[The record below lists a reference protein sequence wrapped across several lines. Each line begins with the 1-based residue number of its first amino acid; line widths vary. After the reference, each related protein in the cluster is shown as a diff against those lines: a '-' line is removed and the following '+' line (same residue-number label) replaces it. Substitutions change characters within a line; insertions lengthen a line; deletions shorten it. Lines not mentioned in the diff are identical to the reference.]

1 MLKYIVSKMIS
12 LVVILFVVSILVFL
26 MVHMIPGDPVLN
38 MLGLHAPPEAVQA
51 TRDKMGLNDPLHI
64 QYIRFVSNALKG
76 DFGTSIRTRRPVV
89 DEILGRYRYTLVLAI
104 GGTIVAAFI
113 GIVIGIISAIKQN
126 KFLDNFLMIF
136 SLLSVST
143 PSFFLAI
150 IFILVF
156 SLYLGWFPSIGMYS
170 AKHYVLPIFALGM
183 QSVGLI
189 ARMTRSA
196 MLEVLREDYVRT
208 AYAKGVPA
216 HRVILSHALRNA
228 LIPIVTIL
236 GLRFGGLLAGSALI
250 ESVFAIPGIGRLM
263 IDAVLTRDYPVV
275 QSTVLV
281 LSTTFV
287 FINTIVD
294 ILYRLVDPRIHYQK
308 G

>member
-1 MLKYIVSKMIS
+1 MLKYIVSKFVS
-12 LVVILFVVSILVFL
+12 LIVILFAVSILVFL
-26 MVHMIPGDPVLN
+26 MVHLIPGDPVLN
-38 MLGLHAPPEAVQA
+38 MLGLQAPPEAVQA
-51 TRDKMGLNDPLHI
+51 TRDKLGLNDPLYV
-64 QYIRFVSNALKG
+64 QYKNFISNILKG
-76 DFGTSIRTRRPVV
+76 DFGISIRTKRPVL
-89 DEILGRYRYTLVLAI
+89 DEILGRYRYTLILAV
-104 GGTIVAAFI
+104 GGTVVAALV
-113 GIVIGIISAIKQN
+113 GILIGIISAVKQN
-126 KFLDNFLMIF
+126 KFLDNFLMVF

-150 IFILVF
+150 LFILVF

-208 AYAKGVPA
+208 ALAKGVP
-216 HRVILSHALRNA
+216 RYKVIMSHALRNA
-228 LIPIVTIL
+228 LIPIITIL

-281 LSTTFV
+281 MSSTFV
-287 FINTIVD
+287 VINSVVD
-294 ILYRLVDPRIHYQK
+294 ILYRFVDPRIHYNK

>member
-1 MLKYIVSKMIS
+1 MLKYVISKFIS

-26 MVHMIPGDPVLN
+26 MVHLIPGDPVLN
-38 MLGLHAPPEAVQA
+38 MLGLAAPPEAVQA
-51 TRDKMGLNDPLHI
+51 TRDKLGLNDPLPL
-64 QYIRFVSNALKG
+64 QYKKFIGNILKG
-76 DFGTSIRTRRPVV
+76 DFGVSIRTKKPVL
-89 DEILGRYRYTLVLAI
+89 DEILGRYRYTLILAV

-113 GIVIGIISAIKQN
+113 GIVIGIISAVKQN

-170 AKHYVLPIFALGM
+170 PKHYVLPIFALGM

-208 AYAKGVPA
+208 AYAKGVPRV
-216 HRVILSHALRNA
+216 RVIMSHALRNA
-228 LIPIVTIL
+228 LIPIITIL

-281 LSTTFV
+281 MSSTFV
-287 FINTIVD
+287 VINTIVD
-294 ILYRLVDPRIHYQK
+294 ILYRFVDPRIHYNK

>member
-1 MLKYIVSKMIS
+1 MLKYIVSKFVS
-12 LVVILFVVSILVFL
+12 LIVILFAVSILVFL
-26 MVHMIPGDPVLN
+26 MVHLIPGDPVLN
-38 MLGLHAPPEAVQA
+38 MLGLQAPPEAVQA
-51 TRDKMGLNDPLHI
+51 TRDKLGLNDPLYV
-64 QYIRFVSNALKG
+64 QYKNFVSNILKG
-76 DFGTSIRTRRPVV
+76 DFGMSIRTKRPVL
-89 DEILGRYRYTLVLAI
+89 DEILGRYRYTLILAV
-104 GGTIVAAFI
+104 GGTVVAALV
-113 GIVIGIISAIKQN
+113 GILIGIISAVKQN
-126 KFLDNFLMIF
+126 KFLDNFLMVF

-150 IFILVF
+150 LFILVF

-208 AYAKGVPA
+208 ALAKGVP
-216 HRVILSHALRNA
+216 RFKVIMSHALRNA
-228 LIPIVTIL
+228 LIPIITIL

-281 LSTTFV
+281 MSSTFV
-287 FINTIVD
+287 VINSVVD
-294 ILYRLVDPRIHYQK
+294 ILYRFVDPRIHYNK

>member
-1 MLKYIVSKMIS
+1 MLKYIVSKFVS
-12 LVVILFVVSILVFL
+12 LVVILFAVSILVFL
-26 MVHMIPGDPVLN
+26 MVHLIPGDPVLN
-38 MLGLHAPPEAVQA
+38 MLGLQAPPEAVQA
-51 TRDKMGLNDPLHI
+51 TRDKLGLNDPLYV
-64 QYIRFVSNALKG
+64 QYKNFISNILKG
-76 DFGTSIRTRRPVV
+76 DFGVSIRTKRPVL
-89 DEILGRYRYTLVLAI
+89 DEILGRYRYTLILAV
-104 GGTIVAAFI
+104 GGTVVAALV
-113 GIVIGIISAIKQN
+113 GILIGIISAVKQN
-126 KFLDNFLMIF
+126 KFLDNFLMVF

-150 IFILVF
+150 LFILVF

-208 AYAKGVPA
+208 ALAKGVP
-216 HRVILSHALRNA
+216 RYKVIMSHALRNA
-228 LIPIVTIL
+228 LIPIITIL

-281 LSTTFV
+281 MSSTFV
-287 FINTIVD
+287 IINSVVD
-294 ILYRLVDPRIHYQK
+294 ILYRFVDPRIHYNK

>member
-1 MLKYIVSKMIS
+1 MLKYMISKLIS

-26 MVHMIPGDPVLN
+26 MVHLIPGDPVLN
-38 MLGLHAPPEAVQA
+38 MLGLSAQPEAVQA
-51 TRDKMGLNDPLHI
+51 TREKLGLNDPLFV
-64 QYIRFVSNALKG
+64 QYGNFVGNILKG
-76 DFGTSIRTRRPVV
+76 DFGVSIRTKKPVL
-89 DEILGRYRYTLVLAI
+89 DEILGRYRYTLILAV

-113 GIVIGIISAIKQN
+113 GIVIGIISAVKQN

-170 AKHYVLPIFALGM
+170 PKHYVLPIFALGM

-208 AYAKGVPA
+208 AYAKGVPRI
-216 HRVILSHALRNA
+216 RVIMSHALRNA
-228 LIPIVTIL
+228 LIPIITIL

-281 LSTTFV
+281 MSSTFV
-287 FINTIVD
+287 VINTIVD
-294 ILYRLVDPRIHYQK
+294 ILYRFVDPRIHYNK